1 MTTNPGI
8 ITESGAEPLS
18 VRHWREPSDQ
28 RLQGLLDRYRLTLA
42 AILLGLLLLD
52 TDVVPYGH
60 HDPRLAL
67 LAGAAWLSFGA
78 FRPLARRKPSLTLQ
92 LAVDITLVTLL
103 IHTSG
108 GVSSGLGMLL
118 ILPLALAGVM
128 LPARIATL
136 FAALAALAL
145 LGEELHAHLAN
156 LFAPNYFQA
165 GLSGA
170 IYFVTAL
177 LAAFLAQRLRESE
190 RHIEEQSSE
199 LAGLTELNAHII
211 EQMRSGIVV
220 ADGTGRLQRM
230 NQAAARALR
239 IDPQNPPATLAEL
252 SQELAEA
259 VERWQGHGHPTDP
272 LAIHDGRLSVRLIPL
287 MGMRKGGFIL
297 HLEENAALAQQ
308 AQQMKL
314 AALGRL
320 TASIAH
326 EIRNPLGAIG
336 HATQLLRESSR
347 LDGTERRLA
356 EIIHNQTGR
365 VNTIIENILQLGRG
379 RPADIRGIQLKPW
392 LEGVVAELRETEPD
406 DGVAIR
412 VEVAPPGLTIHF
424 DPLHLQQV
432 IWNLYRN
439 ARNAA
444 GDRLELHLLAALSTE
459 DDTPYLQIC
468 DNGPGIEPGV
478 EERIFEPFFTT
489 GAQHTGLGLY
499 IVRELCAANQATI
512 QLLPGRDGGACFRIR
527 FAVSPPELPR

>member
-1 MTTNPGI
+1 VNPAASPASPPHPAMTTNPGI
-8 ITESGAEPLS
+8 ITESGTEPLS
-18 VRHWREPSDQ
+18 VRRWREPSDQ

-42 AILLGLLLLD
+42 TFLLGLLLLD
-52 TDVVPYGH
+52 TE
-60 HDPRLAL
+60 
-67 LAGAAWLSFGA
+67 
-78 FRPLARRKPSLTLQ
+78 PSLTLQ

-145 LGEELHAHLAN
+145 LGEELHAHLAD

-170 IYFVTAL
+170 IYFATAL

-239 IDPQNPPATLAEL
+239 IDPQNPPATLTEL

-259 VERWQGHGHPTDP
+259 VERWQGHGHPTEP
-272 LAIHDGRLSVRLIPL
+272 VAIHDGRLSIRLIPL

-347 LDGTERRLA
+347 LDGTERHREHPAAWPWPAGRHPQNPA
-356 EIIHNQTGR
+356 EAVAGGG
-365 VNTIIENILQLGRG
+365 GRG
-379 RPADIRGIQLKPW
+379 
-392 LEGVVAELRETEPD
+392 V
-406 DGVAIR
+406 
-412 VEVAPPGLTIHF
+412 
-424 DPLHLQQV
+424 
-432 IWNLYRN
+432 
-439 ARNAA
+439 ARNRA
-444 GDRLELHLLAALSTE
+444 GR
-459 DDTPYLQIC
+459 
-468 DNGPGIEPGV
+468 
-478 EERIFEPFFTT
+478 
-489 GAQHTGLGLY
+489 
-499 IVRELCAANQATI
+499 
-512 QLLPGRDGGACFRIR
+512 
-527 FAVSPPELPR
+527 